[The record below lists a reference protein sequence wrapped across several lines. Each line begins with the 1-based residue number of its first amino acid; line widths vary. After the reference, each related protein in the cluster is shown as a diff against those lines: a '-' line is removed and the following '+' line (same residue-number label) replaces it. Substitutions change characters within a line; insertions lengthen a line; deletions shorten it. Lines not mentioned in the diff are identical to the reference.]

1 MNRARQRGLGLLEA
15 LLAVGILAAGMLT
28 LLAAVNRS
36 HSNARDAHASHQAA
50 GLLMDLA
57 QRLHTHQAMFRSQT
71 AALYAARSGQAVA
84 LEGSCQAQACSDAQW
99 ARLDLAEWAAS
110 VSEQMPQAQWAISDD
125 GAPEVSVW
133 LSWHSPGGLPLPQT
147 SATTP
152 ANECPA
158 QAMCVWAKIYP

>member
-84 LEGSCQAQACSDAQW
+84 YTDGCQAQACSDAQW

>member
-1 MNRARQRGLGLLEA
+1 MNRAGQSGLGLLEA

-57 QRLHTHQAMFRSQT
+57 QRLHTHQAMFHSQT

-84 LEGSCQAQACSDAQW
+84 FAGGCQAQACSDEQW

-110 VSEQMPQAQWAISDD
+110 VSQQLPQAQWAISDAS
-125 GAPEVSVW
+125 APEVTVW
-133 LSWHSPGGLPLPQT
+133 LSWHSPGGLPLPPS

-152 ANECPA
+152 TRECPA
-158 QAMCVWAKIYP
+158 HAMCVWTRIYP

>member
-84 LEGSCQAQACSDAQW
+84 YTDGCQAQACSD
-99 ARLDLAEWAAS
+99 
-110 VSEQMPQAQWAISDD
+110 AQWAISDD